1 MTTRNLT
8 CHELD
13 ERLGDYLDGSL
24 DDSSAAD
31 IELHLSGCAACA
43 ALVRDLESITRQ
55 GAALPPLAPT
65 RDLWPDIEQRI
76 GTSVLPMAA
85 APKPRATRAA
95 TWQRLRTGAI
105 AAGLMGLTAA
115 VTHSLTRRSADVTT
129 AALQP
134 VPVTSPAPAAADSI
148 MSPVPEP
155 VLANAD
161 SIAAP
166 DPATGRE
173 LARASDRTALVT
185 RRDVSVTPTRTYD
198 TEIAQL
204 RGVLESRDDLLDPR
218 TVAILESSIATIDS
232 AIAQARSALA
242 SDPASRFL
250 STQLNKALEKK
261 LGLLRTAAL
270 LPART

>member
-13 ERLGDYLDGSL
+13 ERLGDYLDGTL
-24 DDSSAAD
+24 DDSSVAD
-31 IELHLSGCAACA
+31 MELHLSGCAACA
-43 ALVRDLESITRQ
+43 SLVRDFESITRQ
-55 GAALPPLAPT
+55 GAALPALAPSH
-65 RDLWPDIEQRI
+65 DLWPAIEQRI
-76 GTSVLPMAA
+76 GTSVLPMPA
-85 APKPRATRAA
+85 APTQRAARAA

-115 VTHSLTRRSADVTT
+115 VTHSLTKRGADVT
-129 AALQP
+129 AAAVQP
-134 VPVTSPAPAAADSI
+134 AFVSTAPA
-148 MSPVPEP
+148 V
-155 VLANAD
+155 AD

-166 DPATGRE
+166 ASETALASADSVAAPDPAAERE
-173 LARASDRTALVT
+173 LPRSSDRTALVA
-185 RRDVSVTPTRTYD
+185 RRDAPVTPTRTYD
-198 TEIAQL
+198 SEITQL

-242 SDPASRFL
+242 GDPASRFL